1 MIAAAALAPCSLHV
15 GSRMPPYASRSTA
28 IVATTAVKGYFEP
41 RELRRLADGR
51 SGMDCELVEGELVEV
66 IVDVMRAAKGVEN
79 ARGLRGK
86 IVDVYASCE
95 IDPAC
100 CCNEL
105 ATDATIT
112 VLLDVPE

>member
-1 MIAAAALAPCSLHV
+1 MT
-15 GSRMPPYASRSTA
+15 AS
-28 IVATTAVKGYFEP
+28 TAVKGYFEP
-41 RELRRLADGR
+41 HELRRLADGR

>member
-1 MIAAAALAPCSLHV
+1 MFRVSARPKHRASAHLNHRFSASTRVALCP
-15 GSRMPPYASRSTA
+15 ASTHDCFGRRSKRCPHAHFDALTL
-28 IVATTAVKGYFEP
+28 IE
-41 RELRRLADGR
+41 
-51 SGMDCELVEGELVEV
+51 

>member
-1 MIAAAALAPCSLHV
+1 
-15 GSRMPPYASRSTA
+15 
-28 IVATTAVKGYFEP
+28 
-41 RELRRLADGR
+41 
-51 SGMDCELVEGELVEV
+51 
-66 IVDVMRAAKGVEN
+66 MRAAKGVEN